1 MKKIRN
7 LLDKRLRVLLSEQS
21 SRIISLTFLFSLLT
35 VLQLS
40 AIAAN
45 PAPKKITGTVTTEKG
60 EAIPGVSISI
70 KGTTNG
76 TITDIDGKYA
86 LEVPE
91 SATTLVFTFVGMIT
105 QEVSINNQSVIN
117 VVLKEAAVGLDE
129 VIVVGYGTT
138 KKSLV
143 TGSISQIKNSD
154 LKPMP
159 STRVEQTLQGRI
171 AGVSVRA
178 NSGSP
183 GSGLKVRIRGAG
195 TNGNSDPLYIV
206 DGMKSGDINYLEPSD
221 VASMEILKDA
231 ASAAIYGAEG
241 ANGVV
246 IITTKSGKGAGAGK
260 SGGILSYDFQYGMQ
274 SIGKMMS
281 TMNNQQYTD
290 YINEAKVGVTI
301 PSGISTSTDWLNQI
315 AETAP
320 MQKHYLSFSG
330 ATDKSSYLVSFSY
343 FNQDGVVGGEKANF
357 KRYSARLNGDH
368 QIKKWLSI
376 GNNFA
381 FSHTDRSAIA
391 ENSEF
396 GGIVSSALMLDPLTP
411 TVFTGALPQFA
422 QDALNGGATL
432 LKDPSGS
439 YYGVSPYVK
448 GEIAN
453 PLALMA
459 LAKGN
464 TVQDKVLGSVY
475 ATVKPIEGLSVTTR
489 LGIDYAGQAYHTWN
503 PTYWFS
509 SERNSAVT
517 TRRENFDR
525 WMTWLWENF
534 ASYNKSIG
542 NNNFGIMAGISAQH
556 YEHNYVNSL
565 SGPMFAEDEVF
576 SYHGSDDIQGT
587 VSGVPEV
594 KTLESYYG
602 RLSYDYGNKYMFNAT
617 IRRDGTSMLLNKWG
631 TFPSVS
637 AGWVMSQE
645 DFWKNLELPV
655 NYFKLRA
662 SWGQNGSLSNLG
674 PDQFRSLIKISGIQ
688 YPKPGGGFYTGA
700 EPALL
705 ANPELTWETSDQ
717 TDLGF
722 ELRAFNNK
730 LSFAFD
736 YYKKVTKDLLT
747 PSSPPLSVGNYAP
760 FVNAGDVTN
769 TGIELELGWRE
780 SEGDFHYSTTGNVT
794 FNHNEVT
801 YLNPLLSRQ
810 SGASVGTGWTAT
822 YMEKGLP
829 IWYFRGY
836 QTDGIFQNQAQ
847 IDKYIADNGLSGYT
861 PKPGDPIIVNNKK
874 DGQINSDDQAKI
886 GSPQPKVT
894 FGANLSCDYKN
905 FDLNVFLQGSLGN
918 DILMGWNRTD
928 RGTSNRPEFFY
939 TDRWT
944 GDGSTNSWFRADLT
958 NPYAYNSDL
967 MIFKGNY
974 MRIKQIQLG
983 YTMPKDLTAKL
994 HMTNVRIYVSLDD
1007 YFTFTK
1013 YPGMDPEAG
1022 STDNNSLG
1030 IDRGMYPTPRKFMTG
1045 LSITL

>member
-1 MKKIRN
+1 
-7 LLDKRLRVLLSEQS
+7 
-21 SRIISLTFLFSLLT
+21 
-35 VLQLS
+35 
-40 AIAAN
+40 
-45 PAPKKITGTVTTEKG
+45 
-60 EAIPGVSISI
+60 
-70 KGTTNG
+70 
-76 TITDIDGKYA
+76 
-86 LEVPE
+86 
-91 SATTLVFTFVGMIT
+91 
-105 QEVSINNQSVIN
+105 
-117 VVLKEAAVGLDE
+117 
-129 VIVVGYGTT
+129 
-138 KKSLV
+138 
-143 TGSISQIKNSD
+143 
-154 LKPMP
+154 
-159 STRVEQTLQGRI
+159 
-171 AGVSVRA
+171 
-178 NSGSP
+178 
-183 GSGLKVRIRGAG
+183 
-195 TNGNSDPLYIV
+195 
-206 DGMKSGDINYLEPSD
+206 
-221 VASMEILKDA
+221 
-231 ASAAIYGAEG
+231 
-241 ANGVV
+241 
-246 IITTKSGKGAGAGK
+246 
-260 SGGILSYDFQYGMQ
+260 
-274 SIGKMMS
+274 
-281 TMNNQQYTD
+281 
-290 YINEAKVGVTI
+290 
-301 PSGISTSTDWLNQI
+301 
-315 AETAP
+315 
-320 MQKHYLSFSG
+320 
-330 ATDKSSYLVSFSY
+330 
-343 FNQDGVVGGEKANF
+343 
-357 KRYSARLNGDH
+357 
-368 QIKKWLSI
+368 
-376 GNNFA
+376 
-381 FSHTDRSAIA
+381 
-391 ENSEF
+391 
-396 GGIVSSALMLDPLTP
+396 
-411 TVFTGALPQFA
+411 
-422 QDALNGGATL
+422 
-432 LKDPSGS
+432 
-439 YYGVSPYVK
+439 
-448 GEIAN
+448 
-453 PLALMA
+453 
-459 LAKGN
+459 
-464 TVQDKVLGSVY
+464 
-475 ATVKPIEGLSVTTR
+475 
-489 LGIDYAGQAYHTWN
+489 
-503 PTYWFS
+503 
-509 SERNSAVT
+509 
-517 TRRENFDR
+517 
-525 WMTWLWENF
+525 
-534 ASYNKSIG
+534 
-542 NNNFGIMAGISAQH
+542 
-556 YEHNYVNSL
+556 
-565 SGPMFAEDEVF
+565 
-576 SYHGSDDIQGT
+576 
-587 VSGVPEV
+587 
-594 KTLESYYG
+594 
-602 RLSYDYGNKYMFNAT
+602 
-617 IRRDGTSMLLNKWG
+617 
-631 TFPSVS
+631 VS
-637 AGWVMSQE
+637 AGWVMSEE

-722 ELRAFNNK
+722 DVRAFNNK
-730 LSFAFD
+730 LTFAFD

-780 SEGDFHYSTTGNVT
+780 SEGDFHYSATGNVT

-836 QTDGIFQNQAQ
+836 QTDGIFQNQVQ
-847 IDKYIADNGLSGYT
+847 IDKYIADNGLSGYA

-874 DGQINSDDQAKI
+874 DGQINSDDQTKI

-983 YTMPKDLTAKL
+983 YTMPKDLAAKL

>member
-1 MKKIRN
+1 MKKN
-7 LLDKRLRVLLSEQS
+7 LYNCLHRSMRSKMLL
-21 SRIISLTFLFSLLT
+21 LTGILWLSTFSLVYAQKT
-35 VLQLS
+35 YEYS
-40 AIAAN
+40 G
-45 PAPKKITGTVTTEKG
+45 KVTSVSG
-60 EAIPGVSISI
+60 ETLPGVSVTVTS
-70 KGTTNG
+70 TTIG
-76 TITDIDGKYA
+76 AITDLDGNFKFNAEKPA
-86 LEVPE
+86 LKLTF
-91 SATTLVFTFVGMIT
+91 SFTGMVS
-105 QEVSINNQSVIN
+105 QEVDATSGVPLI
-117 VVLKEAAVGLDE
+117 VVLEEKATDLSG
-129 VIVVGYGTT
+129 IMIVGYGTQ

-143 TGSISQIKNSD
+143 TGAISQIKGKELQSI
-154 LKPMP
+154 P
-159 STRVEQTLQGRI
+159 SSRVEQAMQGRI
-171 AGVSVRA
+171 AGVSVRS

-183 GSGLKVRIRGAG
+183 GAGLKVRIRGAG

-206 DGMKSGDINYLEPSD
+206 DGMKSPDINYLEPSD
-221 VASMEILKDA
+221 VESIEVLKDA

-246 IITTKSGKGAGAGK
+246 IITTKSGKGAGGGKTAG
-260 SGGILSYDFQYGMQ
+260 GTLTYDFQYGIQ
-274 SIGKMMS
+274 SVGKMMPV
-281 TMNNQQYTD
+281 MNNSQYTG

-301 PSGISTSTDWLNQI
+301 PTGIATNTEWLDQI
-315 AETAP
+315 SETAP

-330 ATDKSSYLVSFSY
+330 ASEKSSYLVSFSY

-357 KRYSARLNGDH
+357 KRYSVRLNSDH
-368 QIKKWLSI
+368 EIKKWLSV

-381 FSHTDRSAIA
+381 FSHTDRSSIA

-411 TVFTGALPQFA
+411 AFYDGALPKYA
-422 QDALNGGATL
+422 QDALDAGFTL
-432 LKDPSGS
+432 LKDPSGK
-439 YYGVSPYVK
+439 YYGVSEYLK
-448 GEIAN
+448 GESAN
-453 PLALMA
+453 PLAQIS

-464 TVQDKVLGSVY
+464 TIQDKVLGSMF
-475 ATVKPIEGLSVTTR
+475 ATVKPFNGLSITSR
-489 LGIDYAGQAYHTWN
+489 LGIDYAGQVYHTWN

-509 SERNSAVT
+509 SERNNTITS
-517 TRRENFDR
+517 RRENYDR
-525 WMTWLWENF
+525 WFTWLWENY
-534 ASYNKSIG
+534 ASYNKTIDKH
-542 NNNFGIMAGISAQH
+542 NFTLMAGISAQH
-556 YEHNYVNSL
+556 YQHNYANSL
-565 SGPMFAEDEVF
+565 SGPMFAEDEAF
-576 SYHGSDDIQGT
+576 AYHGSDDIAGT

-594 KTLESYYG
+594 KTLESYFG
-602 RLSYDYGNKYMFNAT
+602 RLSYDYNDRYMFNAT

-637 AGWVMSQE
+637 AGWVISE
-645 DFWKNLELPV
+645 EEFWKNADLPI
-655 NYFKLRA
+655 NYFKFRA

-705 ANPELTWETSDQ
+705 ANPELTWETSEQ

-722 ELRAFNNK
+722 DIRAFNSK
-730 LSFAFD
+730 LTFAFD

-769 TGIELELGWRE
+769 KGVELELGWRE
-780 SEGDFHYSTTGNVT
+780 SEGDFHYSASANVT

-801 YLNPLLSRQ
+801 YLNPLLTRV
-810 SGASVGTGWTAT
+810 SGATVGTGWTTT

-829 IWYFRGY
+829 IWYFRGF

-847 IDKYIADNGLSGYT
+847 IDKYVSENGLTGYA
-861 PKPGDPIIVNNKK
+861 PKPGDPVVVDNKK
-874 DGQINSDDQAKI
+874 DGQINSDDQVLI
-886 GSPQPKVT
+886 GSPQPKMT
-894 FGANLSCDYKN
+894 FGANLNCDYKN
-905 FDLNVFLQGSLGN
+905 FDLNVFLQGSQGN

-958 NPYAYNSDL
+958 NPYAYNSDF
-967 MIFKGNY
+967 MIFSGSY
-974 MRIKQIQLG
+974 LRIKQIQLG
-983 YTMPKDLTAKL
+983 YTMPKDITTKL
-994 HMTNVRIYVSLDD
+994 HMAGLRVYVSLDD

-1022 STDNNSLG
+1022 STENNSQG
-1030 IDRGMYPTPRKFMTG
+1030 IDRGIYPTPRKFMMG
-1045 LSITL
+1045 LSVSL